1 MPRSSS
7 LAITIV
13 RTGTAEPASTDE
25 IRELIH
31 AAIDAM
37 NRATVP
43 PGTSDPSGPAAR
55 AREPDGGAV
64 RGPGPLRPGDRS
76 GARA

>member
-13 RTGTAEPASTDE
+13 HTAAPANPDD
-25 IRELIH
+25 IRALIH

-37 NRATVP
+37 NHQLGLEGA
-43 PGTSDPSGPAAR
+43 SDPSGPVTEAGA
-55 AREPDGGAV
+55 PDRGAV
-64 RGPGPLRPGDRS
+64 RGPGPLRP
-76 GARA
+76 A